1 MKQTLLFQGGAA
13 AACAASSPP
22 LPADAIAFA
31 AGLRRLRPDVP
42 VDIQPLM
49 QSGRSWVALAR
60 RFAPSTSS
68 QFRSVWQA
76 RPEEQPRGM
85 IMGRMVTFPRWN
97 QAYGFDYV
105 FTGQVA
111 KAKPVDEVNAFC
123 ELLREMQTIDPR
135 LNSILANWYEASAG
149 HYMGPHSDD
158 ERQLVPGCPIV
169 SVSLCSAGHSRRFRL
184 APKPAHAAAAYS
196 PCGSAWRD
204 EAAEGVVIRLRDGDL
219 LVMGG
224 DTQLTHKHE
233 VLRPTGRAPGEKEG
247 RRVNLTFRGFSESV
261 GQGAGGGVRQEA
273 GNGAGREAAGGAEWE
288 AGNGVAREGGGAA
301 GQERGGGAGLRSDE
315 VGRKRARDETA
326 S

>member
-1 MKQTLLFQGGAA
+1 MCSESGAMKQTLLFQDGATA
-13 AACAASSPP
+13 TCAASVGPP
-22 LPADAIAFA
+22 LPAEATAFA

-60 RFAPSTSS
+60 GFAPSTSA
-68 QFRSVWQA
+68 QFRSVWQE
-76 RPEEQPRGM
+76 RPAEQPRGM

-111 KAKPVDEVNAFC
+111 KAKPVGEVGAFC
-123 ELLREMQTIDPR
+123 GLLHEMQTIDPR

-158 ERQLVPGCPIV
+158 ERQLVAGCPIV
-169 SVSLCSAGHSRRFRL
+169 SISLCSAGHSRRFRL
-184 APKPAHAAAAYS
+184 APKPAHAAAAYA
-196 PCGSAWRD
+196 PCGNGWCD
-204 EAAEGVVIRLRDGDL
+204 EAAEGVVVRLRDGDL

-233 VLRPTGRAPGEKEG
+233 VLRPTGRAPGEKDG
-247 RRVNLTFRGFSESV
+247 RRVNLTFRSFSE
-261 GQGAGGGVRQEA
+261 GGGREAGGGT
-273 GNGAGREAAGGAEWE
+273 
-288 AGNGVAREGGGAA
+288 
-301 GQERGGGAGLRSDE
+301 GLVSDE
-315 VGRKRARDETA
+315 AGRKRPRDETA
-326 S
+326 DAQRFGERGLPPKDGPGDAARVPG